1 MPDDATIVEGDAGF
15 LGMASRLNPLQLQP
29 GMVQYS
35 ENMRLDRGVA
45 QTRKGAK
52 RVAENINPSVDTLL
66 LNFTLGTNRS
76 ISTLTQVGGLATA
89 TFAAPH
95 GFLNLSWV
103 NISGATSSEYN
114 GDFQI
119 SVGSATQI
127 TFSVVS
133 GAPGS
138 AGGLPI
144 ANNGPLVKTTYG
156 GDIIQSG
163 IYSSPR
169 FDNAREYIVL
179 ASPSEAYLWR
189 HDAATVEVVA
199 YPLGDTMENGDDV
212 EIVQAFD
219 KLYLLRS
226 RPSDLAHRVLSV
238 SNTSGTA
245 LVTMSAAHGYKTG
258 EVVRMSDS
266 ETLGFN
272 GDWEV
277 TKVSDTEFSYT
288 LPASVTAASAVGK
301 ILARRVLPALVWDG
315 DLDNNFVRVE
325 QGAHPLGLTYSRLP
339 STSIAAYHNNQL
351 VIAKNRDEVLVSDVF
366 DAETYDPVSKAFRAN
381 AGSNDFIVGLHPFSE
396 SQILVF
402 CRKSIWLATAIIG
415 NDGTSID
422 PAASSLQ
429 LLTNEIGCSA
439 RSTITTAGTAVFFLS
454 DRGVYRLDSQ
464 FDLKLRGNTMP
475 LSDPISD
482 LVATINNNS
491 VASSNAVY
499 FDNRYFL
506 AVPTGESAIPNAVFI
521 YNMLNAQWE
530 TKDVFPFGVDRLLV
544 SDYGTQR
551 RLFASSRYGN
561 LFLIDENEDGKDDGA
576 FGSNQTDVTGELLT
590 RRYGWGSLN
599 AKRLLR
605 VKASTVLP
613 AGGACSIDA
622 VTTDFDNDFEIA
634 ALSNTAGSQEE
645 DYTLKSPLRCKATA
659 LDLRYRTTSGRPILR
674 QITAEATRSGQDS
687 TETRTLN

>member
-1 MPDDATIVEGDAGF
+1 MPDDQTIVEGDAGF

-29 GMVQYS
+29 GMVQYC

-52 RVAENINPSVDTLL
+52 RVAENINPSTDVLL

-76 ISTLTQVGGLATA
+76 IATLTQVGGLATA
-89 TFAAPH
+89 SFSAPH
-95 GFLNLSWV
+95 NLSNLSWV
-103 NISGATSSEYN
+103 NISGASGSEYN

-119 SVGSATQI
+119 SVTSPTDF
-127 TFSVVS
+127 TYSVVS
-133 GAPGS
+133 GAPGL
-138 AGGLPI
+138 AGGSPI
-144 ANNGPLVKTTYG
+144 ANNGPVVKTTYG

-179 ASPSEAYLWR
+179 AAPSEAYLWR
-189 HDAATVEVVA
+189 HDAATVESVA

-219 KLYLLRS
+219 KLYLLRT
-226 RPSDLAHRVLSV
+226 RPSDLAHRVQSIT
-238 SNTSGTA
+238 NTSGTA
-245 LVTMSAAHGYKTG
+245 LVTMDSAHGYKTG
-258 EVVRMSDS
+258 EVVRISES

-288 LPASVTAASAVGK
+288 LPVSVTDPAAVGR
-301 ILARRVLPALVWDG
+301 IFARRVLPALVWDG
-315 DLDNNFVRVE
+315 DLDNNFERVE
-325 QGAHPLGLTYSRLP
+325 QGAHPLGVTYSRLP
-339 STSIAAYHNNQL
+339 STSIATFHNNQL
-351 VIAKNRDEVLVSDVF
+351 VIARNRDEVLVSDVF
-366 DAETYDPVSKAFRAN
+366 DAETYDAVAKAFRAN
-381 AGSNDFIVGLHPFSE
+381 AGSNDYIVGLHPFSE

-402 CRKSIWLATAIIG
+402 CRKSIWLATAVIG
-415 NDGTSID
+415 ADGVSID

-439 RSTITTAGTAVFFLS
+439 KRTITTAGTAVLFLS

-491 VASSNAVY
+491 VETSNAVY

-506 AVPTGESAIPNAVFI
+506 AVPTGESAIPNAVFVF
-521 YNMLNAQWE
+521 NMLNAQWE

-551 RLFASSRYGN
+551 RLFASSRYGS
-561 LFLIDENEDGKDDGA
+561 LYLIDENEDGNDDGA
-576 FGSNQTDVTGELLT
+576 FGSSQTPVAASLLT
-590 RRYGWGSLN
+590 RRYGWGNLN

-613 AGGACSIDA
+613 AGSAYSLDA
-622 VTTDFDNDFEIA
+622 VTTDYDNDFEIA
-634 ALSNTAGSQEE
+634 ALSNATGSQE
-645 DYTLKSPLRCKATA
+645 DYTLKTPLRCKATA
-659 LDLRYRTTSGRPILR
+659 LDLRYRTTAGRPILR
-674 QITAEATRSGQDS
+674 QITAEAALTGPASS
-687 TETRTLN
+687 ETRTLN

>member
-1 MPDDATIVEGDAGF
+1 MPDDQTIVEGDAGF
-15 LGMASRLNPLQLQP
+15 VGMASRLNPLQLQP
-29 GMVQYS
+29 GMVQYV

-76 ISTLTQVGGLATA
+76 IATLNQVGGLATA

-144 ANNGPLVKTTYG
+144 ANNGPLVKITYG

-179 ASPSEAYLWR
+179 AAPSGAYLWR

-226 RPSDLAHRVLSV
+226 RSSDLAHRVLSV

-301 ILARRVLPALVWDG
+301 ILACRVLPALVWDG

-464 FDLKLRGNTMP
+464 FDLNLRGNTMP

-491 VASSNAVY
+491 VATSNAVY

-506 AVPTGESAIPNAVFI
+506 AVPIGESSIPNAVFI

-551 RLFASSRYGN
+551 RLFASSRYGS

-613 AGGACSIDA
+613 AGSACSIDA

-634 ALSNTAGSQEE
+634 ALSNTAGSQE

>member
-15 LGMASRLNPLQLQP
+15 IGMASRLNPLQLQP
-29 GMVQYS
+29 GMVQYCQ
-35 ENMRLDRGVA
+35 NMRLDRGVA

-103 NISGATSSEYN
+103 NISGATASEYN

-138 AGGLPI
+138 AGGVPI

-179 ASPSEAYLWR
+179 AAPSEAYLWR

-219 KLYLLRS
+219 KIYLLRS

-272 GDWEV
+272 GDFQV
-277 TKVSDTEFSYT
+277 TKVSATEFSYP
-288 LPASVTAASAVGK
+288 LPASVTAASAAGK

-325 QGAHPLGLTYSRLP
+325 QGAHPLGLSYSRLP

-482 LVATINNNS
+482 LVATINNNT
-491 VASSNAVY
+491 VATSNAVY

-506 AVPTGESAIPNAVFI
+506 AVPTGGNAIPNAVFI

-551 RLFASSRYGN
+551 RLFASSRYGS
-561 LFLIDENEDGKDDGA
+561 LYLIDENEDGKDDGA

-634 ALSNTAGSQEE
+634 ALSNTAGSQE

-659 LDLRYRTTSGRPILR
+659 LDLRYRTTAGRPILR

>member
-1 MPDDATIVEGDAGF
+1 MPDDQTITEGDAGF
-15 LGMASRLNPLQLQP
+15 IGMASRLNPLQLQP

-52 RVAENINPSVDTLL
+52 RVAENINPAVDTLL

-76 ISTLTQVGGLATA
+76 IAALTQVGGLATA
-89 TFAAPH
+89 TFTAPH
-95 GFLNLSWV
+95 GFSNLSWV
-103 NISGATSSEYN
+103 NINGATASEYN

-119 SVGSATQI
+119 SVVTTTQI

-138 AGGLPI
+138 AGGSPI

-179 ASPSEAYLWR
+179 AAPSEAYLWR

-219 KLYLLRS
+219 KLYLLRT
-226 RPSDLAHRVLSV
+226 RPSDLAHRVVSV
-238 SNTSGTA
+238 SNTSSTA
-245 LVTMSAAHGYKTG
+245 LVTMAAAHGYKTG
-258 EVVRMSDS
+258 DVVRISES

-272 GDWEV
+272 GDFEV
-277 TKVSDTEFSYT
+277 TKVSATEFSYT
-288 LPASVTAASAVGK
+288 LPVSVTAVSAVGK
-301 ILARRVLPALVWDG
+301 IFARRVLPALVWDG
-315 DLDNNFVRVE
+315 DLVNDFVRVD

-351 VIAKNRDEVLVSDVF
+351 VIARNRDEVLVSDVF

-439 RSTITTAGTAVFFLS
+439 RRTITTAGTAVLFLS

-482 LVATINNNS
+482 LVATINNS
-491 VASSNAVY
+491 AVELSNAVY

-506 AVPTGESAIPNAVFI
+506 AVPTGQSTIPNAVFI

-561 LFLIDENEDGKDDGA
+561 LYLVDENEDGKDDGA

-599 AKRLLR
+599 SKRLLR
-605 VKASTVLP
+605 IKASTVLP
-613 AGGACSIDA
+613 AGGACALDA
-622 VTTDFDNDFEIA
+622 VTTDFDNDFVIA
-634 ALSNTAGSQEE
+634 ALSNATVATE
-645 DYTLKSPLRCKATA
+645 DYTLKTPLRCKATA
-659 LDLRYRTTSGRPILR
+659 LDLRYRTTAGRPILR
-674 QITAEATRSGQDS
+674 QITAEAALSGPAS
-687 TETRTLN
+687 SETRTLN

>member
-1 MPDDATIVEGDAGF
+1 MPDDQTIVEGDAGF
-15 LGMASRLNPLQLQP
+15 LGMASRLNPLQLQA
-29 GMVQYS
+29 GMVQYC

-52 RVAENINPSVDTLL
+52 RVAENINPSTDVLL

-76 ISTLTQVGGLATA
+76 IATLTQVGGLATA
-89 TFAAPH
+89 SFSAPH
-95 GFLNLSWV
+95 NLSNLSWV
-103 NISGATSSEYN
+103 NISGASGSEYN

-119 SVGSATQI
+119 SVTSPTDF
-127 TFSVVS
+127 TYSVVS
-133 GAPGS
+133 GAPGL
-138 AGGLPI
+138 AGGSPI
-144 ANNGPLVKTTYG
+144 ANNGPVVKTTYG

-179 ASPSEAYLWR
+179 AAPSEAYLWR
-189 HDAATVEVVA
+189 HDAATVESVA

-219 KLYLLRS
+219 KLYLLRT
-226 RPSDLAHRVLSV
+226 RPSDISHRVQSI

-245 LVTMSAAHGYKTG
+245 LVTMNAAHGYKTG
-258 EVVRMSDS
+258 EVVRISDS

-272 GDWEV
+272 GDWVV

-288 LPASVTAASAVGK
+288 LPVSVTDPAAAGR
-301 ILARRVLPALVWDG
+301 IFARRVLPALVWDG
-315 DLDNNFVRVE
+315 DLDNNFERVE
-325 QGAHPLGLTYSRLP
+325 QGAHPLGVTYSRLP
-339 STSIAAYHNNQL
+339 STSIATYHNNQL
-351 VIAKNRDEVLVSDVF
+351 VIARNRDEVLVSDVF
-366 DAETYDPVSKAFRAN
+366 DAETYDAVAKAFRAN
-381 AGSNDFIVGLHPFSE
+381 AGSNDYIVGLHPFSE

-402 CRKSIWLATAIIG
+402 CRKSIWLATAVIG
-415 NDGTSID
+415 ADGVSID
-422 PAASSLQ
+422 PSASSLQ

-439 RSTITTAGTAVFFLS
+439 KRTITTAGTAVLFLS

-491 VASSNAVY
+491 VETSNAVY

-506 AVPTGESAIPNAVFI
+506 AVPTGESAIPNAVFVF
-521 YNMLNAQWE
+521 NMLNAQWE

-551 RLFASSRYGN
+551 RLFASSRYGS
-561 LFLIDENEDGKDDGA
+561 LYLIDENEDGNDDGA
-576 FGSNQTDVTGELLT
+576 FGSSQTPVAASLLT
-590 RRYGWGSLN
+590 RRYGWGNLN

-613 AGGACSIDA
+613 AGSACSLDA
-622 VTTDFDNDFEIA
+622 VTTDYDNDFEIA
-634 ALSNTAGSQEE
+634 ALSNAAGSQE
-645 DYTLKSPLRCKATA
+645 DYTLKTPLRCKATA
-659 LDLRYRTTSGRPILR
+659 LDLRYRTTAGRPILR
-674 QITAEATRSGQDS
+674 QITAEAALTGPASS
-687 TETRTLN
+687 ETRTLN